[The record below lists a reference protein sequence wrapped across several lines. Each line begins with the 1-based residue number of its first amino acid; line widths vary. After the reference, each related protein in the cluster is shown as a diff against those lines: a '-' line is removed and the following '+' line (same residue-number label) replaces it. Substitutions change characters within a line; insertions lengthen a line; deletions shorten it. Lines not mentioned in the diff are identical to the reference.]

1 MGSYSTL
8 VKQMLALL
16 AGGALLIWAAPRE
29 AKVWMFALLLFAA
42 AFFIVVSLV
51 RHRQITRLAE
61 EVDEV
66 LHSGRRVDFSNCRE
80 GDVAILSNELA
91 KMVSRLARTRDQL
104 EHERNALSDS
114 LADISHQIRTPLTAA
129 GLMLPTIERADDP
142 RERIRATRELEI
154 LLERVAWLVT
164 ALLKIAKVDAGAMH
178 FETSTVKS
186 AEVARTAAMPLGT
199 ALDLHDIDLIFD
211 LDEEATFTGDAMWS
225 AEALENIVKNCM
237 EHTPTGGSITIQVTE
252 NAISSNI
259 RVRDTGPGISEED
272 LPHIF
277 ERFYRGHD
285 RIPHESH
292 DSCDA
297 DADAASQGAAFSDSP
312 TQPLGFGIGLS
323 LAQALISAQGGT
335 LRACN
340 AHDGGAQFDIAFPK
354 VVV

>member
-8 VKQMLALL
+8 VKQTLVLL

-29 AKVWMFALLLFAA
+29 AKTWMVALLLFATL
-42 AFFIVVSLV
+42 FFIVISLV
-51 RHRQITRLAE
+51 RHHQIARLAE

-66 LHSGRRVDFSNCRE
+66 LHSGRRVGFSNCHE

-129 GLMLPTIERADDP
+129 GLMLPAIERADDP

-178 FETSTVKS
+178 FETSTVNS
-186 AEVARTAAMPLGT
+186 AELARAATMPLGT

-237 EHTPTGGSITIQVTE
+237 EHTPMGGSITIQVTE

-285 RIPHESH
+285 RVLHESH
-292 DSCDA
+292 DSRDSNA
-297 DADAASQGAAFSDSP
+297 DDASQNAAFSDSSA
-312 TQPLGFGIGLS
+312 QPLGFGIGLS

-340 AHDGGAQFDIAFPK
+340 AQGGGAQFDIAFPK